1 MYIVYI
7 MIIVIYYTQYQ
18 RYIVRMAEGF
28 VAEGR
33 PYRAVPELWT
43 NRCFTHRRPVR
54 PTGARKKIKYP
65 TSILYVL

>member
-1 MYIVYI
+1 
-7 MIIVIYYTQYQ
+7 
-18 RYIVRMAEGF
+18 MAEGF

-54 PTGARKKIKYP
+54 PTGAREKIKYP
-65 TSILYVL
+65 TSILYMYRLQRLTSILRPDP